1 MTILLA
7 VISLLLI
14 IGVIFNLLGSLGL
27 IRFPDVYTRL
37 HAATKCTTFGT
48 IFISLAVIIFGF
60 YFWRVNGEAKYLVL
74 SLHTIIAL
82 ACLIITN
89 PTGAHAISRA
99 AYRSGVKPKYAVID
113 DLKEAEIE

>member
-1 MTILLA
+1 VTILI
-7 VISLLLI
+7 VIVVIFLV
-14 IGVIFNLLGSLGL
+14 IGVAFNTLGSIGL

-60 YFWRVNGEAKYLVL
+60 YFWRVSGEAKYLVL
-74 SLHTIIAL
+74 VLHTIIAL

-89 PTGAHAISRA
+89 PTGAHAIARA
-99 AYRSGVKPKYAVID
+99 AYRSGVKPKHAVVD

>member
-1 MTILLA
+1 MTILLM
-7 VISLLLI
+7 IIYLFLI
-14 IGVIFNLLGSLGL
+14 IGVVFNSLGSIGL

-48 IFISLAVIIFGF
+48 IFISLAVIVFGF
-60 YFWRVNGEAKYLVL
+60 YNWRVNGDAKYLVL
-74 SLHTIIAL
+74 ALHTIIAL

-89 PTGAHAISRA
+89 PTGAHAIARA
-99 AYRSGVKPKYAVID
+99 AYRSGVKPKYTVVD